1 MKKTNLALVMSLVM
15 AGTMVLGACSS
26 GSAAPAAE
34 KAADKTAG
42 DASGQAAGNAGDQ
55 AAGNAAGQSDGTG
68 AESPG
73 QDGTGGSAGGK
84 KKIGVV
90 EINFTNPFYIG
101 WKEAAEEA
109 AEELGY
115 EITVQSAEN
124 SVENEISQ
132 IENFIELGVDCIIAD
147 PQDAGALVDV
157 FKKAADAGIVVIGLN
172 SPVDTGGATYNC
184 IIDHYTG
191 FKGVTYAV
199 AEAMGQKGSVCL
211 IQGQVGHEASDSR
224 EKGFNDALKQYKD
237 IQVLDVQPCDW
248 DVSKGVSIIENWM
261 VKYPDVNGIL
271 CMTDGVT
278 PSLVDAVETQGRLDR
293 TVLAGNDAEMECLE
307 LMTEGKLTADYLISS
322 YRDGW
327 HAIAYADAIM
337 RGLDVER
344 DAVLPGYVVCSEE
357 LARKVKA
364 AGFTEMECITPE
376 EAIRLSRNY
385 ADEFRGYFD

>member
-1 MKKTNLALVMSLVM
+1 MKKTNLALMMSLVM

-26 GSAAPAAE
+26 SNTTAPVTE
-34 KAADKTAG
+34 KATEKATEQTGEKEAAATLKRVAQDEEEKTA
-42 DASGQAAGNAGDQ
+42 DQ
-55 AAGNAAGQSDGTG
+55 DTG
-68 AESPG
+68 AQSKGE
-73 QDGTGGSAGGK
+73 K

-101 WKEAAEEA
+101 WKESAQEA
-109 AEELGY
+109 AKELGY
-115 EITVQSAEN
+115 DITVQSAEN

-224 EKGFNDALKQYKD
+224 EKGFYDALKHYKD
-237 IQVLDVQPCDW
+237 IKVLDVQPCDW

-271 CMTDGVT
+271 CMTDGIT
-278 PSLVDAVETQGRLDR
+278 PSLVDSVETEGRLER
-293 TVLAGNDAEMECLE
+293 TVLAGNDGEMECLE
-307 LMTEGKLTADYLISS
+307 LMTEGKLNADYLISS

-337 RGLDVER
+337 RGLKVER
-344 DAVLPGYVVCSEE
+344 DAVLPGYVVCSED
-357 LARKVKA
+357 LAKKVKA

-376 EAIRLSRNY
+376 KAIELSKNY

>member
-1 MKKTNLALVMSLVM
+1 MKKTTGKAISLILTAAMLAGCSMGDG
-15 AGTMVLGACSS
+15 AGETQGK
-26 GSAAPAAE
+26 AAPETAQTSGAQEATAQAGGE
-34 KAADKTAG
+34 KE
-42 DASGQAAGNAGDQ
+42 ASG
-55 AAGNAAGQSDGTG
+55 
-68 AESPG
+68 E
-73 QDGTGGSAGGK
+73 K

-109 AEELGY
+109 AAELGY

-124 SVENEISQ
+124 SIENEISQ

-147 PQDAGALVDV
+147 PQDAGALVEV

-191 FKGVTYAV
+191 FKGVTYAI
-199 AEAMGQKGSVCL
+199 AEGLEGKGSVCL

-224 EKGFNDALKQYKD
+224 EKGFNDALKDYPD
-237 IQVLDVQPCDW
+237 IEVLDVQPCDW

-261 VKYPDVNGIL
+261 VKYPDVNAIL

-278 PSLVDAVETQGRLDR
+278 PSLVNAVETEGRLDKIL
-293 TVLAGNDAEMECLE
+293 LAGNDAEMECLE
-307 LMTEGKLTADYLISS
+307 LMVEGKMSADYLISS

-327 HAIAYADAIM
+327 HAISYADAIM

-357 LARKVKA
+357 LAAKVKA

-376 EAIRLSRNY
+376 KAIELSENY
-385 ADEFRGYFD
+385 ADEFRGYFDK

>member
-1 MKKTNLALVMSLVM
+1 MKRTRLAVVMSLVM
-15 AGTMVLGACSS
+15 AGSLMLSACSS
-26 GSAAPAAE
+26 GS
-34 KAADKTAG
+34 G
-42 DASGQAAGNAGDQ
+42 
-55 AAGNAAGQSDGTG
+55 GNAAEEKTTQAASSEKASEQKSKDTTEAG
-68 AESPG
+68 AGE
-73 QDGTGGSAGGK
+73 K

-109 AEELGY
+109 AAELGY

-191 FKGVTYAV
+191 FQGVTYAI
-199 AEAMGQKGSVCL
+199 AEELGGKGSVCL

-224 EKGFNDALKQYKD
+224 EKGFDDALKNYPD
-237 IQVLDVQPCDW
+237 IEVLDVQPCDW

-261 VKYPDVNGIL
+261 VKYPDVNAIL

-278 PSLVDAVETQGRLDR
+278 PSLVDAVETEGRLDR
-293 TVLAGNDAEMECLE
+293 TALAGNDAEMECLE
-307 LMTEGKLTADYLISS
+307 LMVEGKLAADYLISS

-327 HAIAYADAIM
+327 HTIAYADAIM
-337 RGLDVER
+337 RGIDVQR
-344 DAVLPGYVVCSEE
+344 DVVLPGYVVCSEE
-357 LARKVKA
+357 LAAKVKA
-364 AGFTEMECITPE
+364 AGFTEMDCITPE
-376 EAIRLSRNY
+376 KAIELSENY

>member
-1 MKKTNLALVMSLVM
+1 MAAVLALNACSMGDGGGTGQESKTDTTA
-15 AGTMVLGACSS
+15 AGTT
-26 GSAAPAAE
+26 APETKAEQDTAAAE
-34 KAADKTAG
+34 TD
-42 DASGQAAGNAGDQ
+42 
-55 AAGNAAGQSDGTG
+55 
-68 AESPG
+68 
-73 QDGTGGSAGGK
+73 GGK

-109 AEELGY
+109 AAELGY

-124 SVENEISQ
+124 SIENEISQ
-132 IENFIELGVDCIIAD
+132 IENFIELGMDCIIAD

-191 FKGVTYAV
+191 FKGVTYAI
-199 AEAMGQKGSVCL
+199 AEGLEKKGSVCL

-224 EKGFNDALKQYKD
+224 EKGFNDALADYPD
-237 IQVLDVQPCDW
+237 IEVLDIQPCDW

-261 VKYPDVNGIL
+261 VKYPDVNAIL

-278 PSLVDAVETQGRLDR
+278 PSLVDAVETEGRLDR
-293 TVLAGNDAEMECLE
+293 TLLAGNDAEMECLE
-307 LMTEGKLTADYLISS
+307 LMVEGKMQADYLISS

-344 DAVLPGYVVCSEE
+344 DAVLPGYVVCSDE
-357 LARKVKA
+357 LAEKVKA

-376 EAIRLSRNY
+376 KAIELSEHY
-385 ADEFRGYFD
+385 ADEFRGYFDK